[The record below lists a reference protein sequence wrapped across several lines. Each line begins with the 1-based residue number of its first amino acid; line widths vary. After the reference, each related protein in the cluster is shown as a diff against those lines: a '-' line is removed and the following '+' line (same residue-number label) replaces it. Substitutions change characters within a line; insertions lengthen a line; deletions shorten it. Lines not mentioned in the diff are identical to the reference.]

1 MGSVVISNK
10 IPHGETCGIRGVGL
24 LFAIRNYNFIIQML

>member
-1 MGSVVISNK
+1 MTLHYINK

-24 LFAIRNYNFIIQML
+24 LFAIRNCNIIMQIL